1 MNLFLCFA
9 YIDNLIS
16 YNNYQYIYLYELY
29 SDIYNMLLFHAL
41 SICYYTFVTILYPLI
56 VLFILWQILL
66 LLKGIY
72 KIGSQIVIDLTSYSS
87 MYSRREQDLFPLDMT
102 NNIMSRRRIQL
113 QCRHRINRSKT
124 L

>member
-1 MNLFLCFA
+1 
-9 YIDNLIS
+9 
-16 YNNYQYIYLYELY
+16 
-29 SDIYNMLLFHAL
+29 MLLFHAL

-72 KIGSQIVIDLTSYSS
+72 KIGAQIVIDLTSYSS
-87 MYSRREQDLFPLDMT
+87 LHSHREQDLFPLDMT
-102 NNIMSRRRIQL
+102 NNIMSRRRMRL
-113 QCRHRINRSKT
+113 HRRHHSNRSKT

>member
-1 MNLFLCFA
+1 
-9 YIDNLIS
+9 
-16 YNNYQYIYLYELY
+16 
-29 SDIYNMLLFHAL
+29 MLLFHAL

-87 MYSRREQDLFPLDMT
+87 MHSRREQDLFPLDMT
-102 NNIMSRRRIQL
+102 NNIMSRRRI
-113 QCRHRINRSKT
+113 RMRNRYNRSKT

>member
-1 MNLFLCFA
+1 MLFL
-9 YIDNLIS
+9 
-16 YNNYQYIYLYELY
+16 EL
-29 SDIYNMLLFHAL
+29 L

-87 MYSRREQDLFPLDMT
+87 LHSRREQDLFPLDMT
-102 NNIMSRRRIQL
+102 HNIMSRRRMRL
-113 QCRHRINRSKT
+113 HRRRDYINRSKT

>member
-1 MNLFLCFA
+1 
-9 YIDNLIS
+9 
-16 YNNYQYIYLYELY
+16 
-29 SDIYNMLLFHAL
+29 MLLFHAL
-41 SICYYTFVTILYPLI
+41 SICYYIFVTILYPLI

-87 MYSRREQDLFPLDMT
+87 MHSRREQDLFPLDMT